1 MRGEMVPS
9 AGAFKEGSSSCG
21 NCDFTQLLHGP
32 QVERLMKEVPFQGG
46 IFWLTSLEWATT
58 SPALLFSVGGILGV
72 RDPLALAGRAGL
84 QRLLLLR
91 LRQQGLFVWLPTVLG
106 RRCIWAEWRGLCLW
120 ELCFF
125 SSGVLSESG

>member
-9 AGAFKEGSSSCG
+9 AGAFKEGSSSGG

-32 QVERLMKEVPFQGG
+32 QVERLMKEIPFQGG
-46 IFWLTSLEWATT
+46 IFWLTSLEPATT

-72 RDPLALAGRAGL
+72 GPAEAAPAAPETTGALCVAAHR
-84 QRLLLLR
+84 
-91 LRQQGLFVWLPTVLG
+91 P
-106 RRCIWAEWRGLCLW
+106 CICAEWRGLCLW

-125 SSGVLSESG
+125 PVVY